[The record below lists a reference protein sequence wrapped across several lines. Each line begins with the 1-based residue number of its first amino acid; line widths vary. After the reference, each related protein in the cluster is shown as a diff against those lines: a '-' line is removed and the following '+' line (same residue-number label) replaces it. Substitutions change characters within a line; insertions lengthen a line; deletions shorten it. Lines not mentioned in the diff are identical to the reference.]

1 MSYKPYSP
9 GQQNFFGYDPASCLD
24 DKDPAFMLA
33 RIVPLMDLRGL
44 KNHKGGAGQPPYHP
58 ALLLALW
65 VYGMFRGIISSR
77 AIAAACR
84 RDMGFM
90 YICGRD
96 ARPCFKTFC
105 NFRNLNAGAL
115 PGFIAQSIVACQKLG
130 LKVSGWM
137 ILDSSRIR
145 ANANKDKMIRACD
158 YDEALRAARAAV
170 GESRKKDDEEDS
182 LHGKDSNGY
191 DLPKSVRNNL
201 ANREAVARAIEQAKA
216 EGRKALSPTDPECR
230 QMKESNTGKI
240 VPGYSMQTAI
250 DKESG
255 LIVVCDAVNDPNDH
269 AFAAQ
274 AIRQYEQNS
283 GVKVEKIDADSGYFS
298 AETIEEIEE
307 MGVDPC
313 IPDQQTA
320 REMRGKKNEEPKKEG
335 APEPRITIDEFKP
348 VEDRDAW
355 LCPQGRT
362 LESAGG
368 CTREGQDYRA
378 YRAQE
383 SRLDC
388 PLSSRCLAKSD
399 KGRKR
404 VEVSENHGTIL
415 VNRER
420 FKDKAHRQRY
430 RERKKIEHIFGHGR
444 RNVGLTQW
452 LSIGQARAKAT
463 AALFAIAHNM
473 RILFGHLRRISQRS
487 ALTTELAVLNA

>member
-33 RIVPLMDLRGL
+33 RIVPQLDLRGL

-58 ALLLALW
+58 ALLLSLW

-90 YICGRD
+90 YICGRE
-96 ARPCFKTFC
+96 ARPCFKTLC
-105 NFRNLNAGAL
+105 NFRNLNAEAL
-115 PGFIAQSIVACQKLG
+115 PKFIAESIVACREMG

-137 ILDSSRIR
+137 ILDSSRLK

-158 YDEALRAARAAV
+158 YDEALKAARAAV
-170 GESRKKDDEEDS
+170 CESRNKDDEEDS

-191 DLPKSVRNNL
+191 DLPRSVRNNL
-201 ANREAVARAIEQAKA
+201 ANREALARAIEQAKA
-216 EGRKALSPTDPECR
+216 EGRKAVSPTDPECR

-255 LIVVCDAVNDPNDH
+255 LIVVSDAVNDPNDH
-269 AFAAQ
+269 AFAAE

-298 AETIEEIEE
+298 AATIEEIEE

-320 REMRGKKNEEPKKEG
+320 REMSGKKDTTDAEPK
-335 APEPRITIDEFKP
+335 ITIDDFEP
-348 VEDRDAW
+348 VEDNDAW
-355 LCPQGRT
+355 QCPRGRT
-362 LESAGG
+362 LERAGG
-368 CTREGQDYRA
+368 GTRHGQAYRA
-378 YRAQE
+378 YRAKE
-383 SRLDC
+383 TCLDC
-388 PLSSRCLAKSD
+388 PMASRCLARTD
-399 KGRKR
+399 KGRKHI
-404 VEVSENHGTIL
+404 EVNENHHTIRA
-415 VNRER
+415 NRAR

-444 RNVGLTQW
+444 RNVGHTQW
-452 LSIGQARAKAT
+452 LSKGLARAKAT
-463 AALFAIAHNM
+463 AALFAIAHNF
-473 RILFGHLRRISQRS
+473 RIMFRHLRQICQSG
-487 ALTTELAVLNA
+487 APTVELAVLNA